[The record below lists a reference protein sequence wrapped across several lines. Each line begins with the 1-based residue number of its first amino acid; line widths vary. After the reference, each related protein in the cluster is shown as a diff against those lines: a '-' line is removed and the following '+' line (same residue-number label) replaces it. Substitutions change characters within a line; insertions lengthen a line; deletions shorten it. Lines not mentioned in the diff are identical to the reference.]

1 MVVVVVAGLYSAER
15 RVGVCVCV
23 CEGVMWK
30 KGAIKRRVVK
40 EGWGGSFGSGAWS
53 HVEGCSLNALSHPS
67 GFFQ

>member
-40 EGWGGSFGSGAWS
+40 EGWGGHS
-53 HVEGCSLNALSHPS
+53 ALVP
-67 GFFQ
+67 GRMWRAAR